1 MNAIQ
6 TQREVVVESWVDMR
20 GDTSMRYVV
29 SQSGELVTLY
39 FGAQESF
46 VLSLGRDNLARFVEL
61 AARALAECDDSAGL
75 SV

>member
-6 TQREVVVESWVDMR
+6 TQREVVVESWVEMR
-20 GDTSMRYVV
+20 ADTPMKYVV
-29 SQSGELVTLY
+29 SESGEMVTLY

-61 AARALAECDDSAGL
+61 GARALADCDDKARL